1 MRPLLE
7 VPDAVGIVYHTTRFR
22 LPFSINFSESMLAGH
37 TRQNAILKLLASE
50 PYALRVVGRPLFFPL
65 LARNQAIFR
74 CYSSRAA
81 L

>member
-50 PYALRVVGRPLFFPL
+50 PYALK
-65 LARNQAIFR
+65 
-74 CYSSRAA
+74 SRGPPSFLPVAC
-81 L
+81 